1 LGRAIDGVGP
11 WNPQRWIRQGGSSIV
26 NVRPPPASI
35 PLRLDTDVGVAVSS
49 PPSERAIT
57 PRRPVRRVS
66 NWNILPSVVGGAL
79 SHGVAGPRRLRRQLL
94 KRLWIELKRFAAPHI
109 TNIEVASITGI
120 DGVHVEGPVLRRS
133 PLVLCALASLLHP
146 ATIFEFGTYRGDTAW
161 LLARNIPSARVY
173 TLDLGGPDERYRAQL
188 ELTDIDEYFHAWDRG
203 ARFHGTPE
211 GDRITQLAGDSATFD
226 FAPYRGKIDLAY
238 VDASHSYSYV
248 RSDTEAALAMLS
260 PSGTI
265 IWDDYTHYSGIY
277 AYLNELAAALDHPI
291 FHVLDTR
298 LAVYSRRPIT
308 DPLEPGLTRD

>member
-1 LGRAIDGVGP
+1 
-11 WNPQRWIRQGGSSIV
+11 
-26 NVRPPPASI
+26 
-35 PLRLDTDVGVAVSS
+35 VGVAVSS
-49 PPSERAIT
+49 PPSAGAIT

-66 NWNILPSVVGGAL
+66 NWNILPSVLCGAL
-79 SHGVAGPRRLRRQLL
+79 SHGVADPQRLRRQLL
-94 KRLWIELKRFAAPHI
+94 KRAWIELKRFAAPHV
-109 TNIEVASITGI
+109 TNIDVASINGI

-133 PLVLCALASLLHP
+133 PLVLCALAALLDP

-161 LLARNIPSARVY
+161 LLARNVPRASVY
-173 TLDLGGPDERYRAQL
+173 TLDLAGPDERYSAQL
-188 ELTDIDEYFHAWDRG
+188 ELTDIDEYFHEWDRG
-203 ARFHGTPE
+203 ARFHGTRE
-211 GDRITQLAGDSATFD
+211 GERITQLAGDSATFD

-248 RSDTEAALAMLS
+248 KSDTEAALAMLS

-308 DPLEPGLTRD
+308 NALEPGLMRD